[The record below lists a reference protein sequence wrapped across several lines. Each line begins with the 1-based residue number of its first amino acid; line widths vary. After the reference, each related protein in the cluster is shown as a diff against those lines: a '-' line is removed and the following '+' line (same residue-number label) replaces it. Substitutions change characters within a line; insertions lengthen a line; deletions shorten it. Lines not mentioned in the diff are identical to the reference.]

1 MWAAKE
7 EIEKIAE
14 DKQKH
19 VKLRYRK
26 RAKSLDSFAQM
37 P

>member
-7 EIEKIAE
+7 EIEKTAE
-14 DKQKH
+14 DKQRH
-19 VKLRYRK
+19 VKLRFRK
-26 RAKSLDSFAQM
+26 RTKSLDNFAQV